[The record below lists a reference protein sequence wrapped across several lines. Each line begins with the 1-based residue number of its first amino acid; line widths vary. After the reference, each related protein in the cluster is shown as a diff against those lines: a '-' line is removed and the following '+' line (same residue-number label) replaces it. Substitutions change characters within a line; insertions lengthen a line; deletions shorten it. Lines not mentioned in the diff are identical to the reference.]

1 MQIYRF
7 NVIMK
12 IIFWKM
18 DVFILNKN
26 KNHYDKKG

>member
-26 KNHYDKKG
+26 HYDKKG